1 MIINYYRPQTLEEA
15 LALLGRE
22 EIVTIPLGGG
32 TFLNS
37 PAYPAAHSPSS
48 DIAVVDLQAL
58 RINTFERNGTL
69 IKIGATVTLQAMLD
83 IPGLAEAIY
92 RAVRNETT
100 FNLRQVATVAGT
112 LVAAGGRSPFATVML
127 ALDAR
132 LTILPDEEAINLG
145 DLLPFRFERLHRR
158 LITKISIPAS
168 VRLAYEY
175 VARTPADQPLVCAAV
190 ARWPSGRT
198 RLAVGG
204 HGAAPVLAMDG
215 PEADGVE
222 VAARAVYSQAGD
234 EWASAE
240 YRAEMAVVLTNR
252 CQAKLASAEGYTL

>member
-1 MIINYYRPQTLEEA
+1 MKISEYHRPQTLEEA
-15 LALLGRE
+15 LALLSRTK
-22 EIVTIPLGGG
+22 IVTIPLGGG

-37 PAYPAAHSPSS
+37 PASAAHFPTNN

-58 RINTFERNGTL
+58 GLNTFERNGTL

-92 RAVRNETT
+92 CAVRNETT

-132 LTILPDEEAINLG
+132 LTILPDEEVISLG
-145 DLLPFRFERLHRR
+145 DLLPLRLERLHRR
-158 LITKISIPAS
+158 LITKISVPAS
-168 VRLAYEY
+168 MRLAYEY
-175 VARTPADQPLVCAAV
+175 VARTPADQPLVCTAV

-204 HGAAPVLAMDG
+204 HGVAPVLAMDG
-215 PEADGVE
+215 PEPGGVE

-252 CQAKLASAEGYTL
+252 CQAKLASVEG

>member
-1 MIINYYRPQTLEEA
+1 MKISEYHRPQTLVET
-15 LALLGRE
+15 LALLGRTE
-22 EIVTIPLGGG
+22 TVTIHLGGG

-37 PAYPAAHSPSS
+37 PASTAHFPSN

-58 RINTFERNGTL
+58 GLNTFERNGTY
-69 IKIGATVTLQAMLD
+69 INIGAAVTLQAILD
-83 IPGLAEAIY
+83 IAGLPEAFY

-112 LVAAGGRSPFATVML
+112 LVAADGRSPFATVML

-132 LTILPDEEAINLG
+132 LTILPDEEVISLG
-145 DLLPFRFERLHRR
+145 DLLPFRFERLRRR

-175 VARTPADQPLVCAAV
+175 VARTPADQPIVCASV

-198 RLAVGG
+198 RLSLGG
-204 HGAAPVLAMDG
+204 YGPEPVLAMDG
-215 PEADGVE
+215 PEPGGVE
-222 VAARAVYSQAGD
+222 VAARTAYSQAGD

-252 CQAKLASAEGYTL
+252 CQAKLASTEG

>member
-1 MIINYYRPQTLEEA
+1 MKISEYHRPQTLEEA
-15 LALLGRE
+15 LALLGRTE
-22 EIVTIPLGGG
+22 TETIPLGGG

-37 PAYPAAHSPSS
+37 PAYPAVHAPTN

-58 RINTFERNGTL
+58 GLNTFEQNGKL
-69 IKIGATVTLQAMLD
+69 IEIGAMVTLQAMLD
-83 IPGLAEAIY
+83 FPGLAEDIY
-92 RAVRNETT
+92 NAVRHETT

-112 LVAAGGRSPFATVML
+112 LVAADGRSPFATMML

-132 LTILPDEEAINLG
+132 LKILPDEEAIRLG

-158 LITKISIPAS
+158 LITKIAIPATA
-168 VRLAYEY
+168 RLAYEY
-175 VARTPADQPLVCAAV
+175 VARTPADQPLVCAAL

-198 RLAVGG
+198 RLSLGG
-204 HGAAPVLAMDG
+204 YGPEPVLAIDG
-215 PEADGVE
+215 PEPGGVE
-222 VAARAVYSQAGD
+222 VAARAAYSQAGD

-252 CQAKLASAEGYTL
+252 CQAKLASAEE